1 MSSVVI
7 KSGSETVSG
16 GSSVVTFDAS
26 FTSLPTVIC
35 TPKLKD
41 INIYVEN
48 ITTSEFTVKA
58 SSNDE
63 FVIDYIAIQE

>member
-7 KSGSETVSG
+7 KSGTESVVG
-16 GSSVVTFDAS
+16 GSSSIVFDS
-26 FTSLPTVIC
+26 GFTSLPTVIC

-48 ITTSEFTVKA
+48 ITTSGFTIKA